1 MKLMKTFCAFLFLII
16 VSNLSAA
23 EKEKI
28 AVVEFKNRSK
38 SGMRFNGTDLAA
50 RMCTELKKHDRFEPV
65 DRKAVQNIVKNAEW
79 AEERLNQDTESKLH
93 EIPAD
98 YALYGSLVDWK
109 SSADTMTG
117 GEITPRNTT
126 RSANGVF
133 LAFYFELVDLKK
145 GKSIK
150 SFRTSGVGLGASGPP
165 PMQGSASLEQPQFD
179 ALFEEASRSA
189 IRNAAMILSEEQLEE
204 DSEEESDSE

>member
-1 MKLMKTFCAFLFLII
+1 MKWMKFSCAFLFVII

-28 AVVEFKNRSK
+28 AVIEFKNRSE
-38 SGMRFNGTDLAA
+38 SAMRFNGTDLAA

-65 DRKAVQNIVKNAEW
+65 DRKAVQKVVKDAEW
-79 AEERLNQDTESKLH
+79 TEERLNQDTESQLR

-109 SSADTMTG
+109 SSADTMTA

-133 LAFYFELVDLKK
+133 LAYYFELVDLKK

-150 SFRTSGVGLGASGPP
+150 TFRTSGEGLAASGPP
-165 PMQGSASLEQPQFD
+165 PMQGSASLEQPTFD
-179 ALFEEASRSA
+179 TLFEEASRSA
-189 IRNAAMILSEEQLEE
+189 IRSAAMILSEET
-204 DSEEESDSE
+204 